1 MYVFNP
7 EHDLCLA
14 NGDRNFC
21 PPASSLK
28 FGQDCHD
35 ILRWVE
41 DCPGIEKKVIAWGWD
56 HVLKKR
62 LVRSGMPENM
72 LPSDME
78 IDTVRE
84 LSHRRMA
91 AAAAGFI
98 SARMP
103 GNAPL
108 VRSVP
113 EELTDVAQLAPFLE
127 RYGRAVLK
135 APWSGSGKGLRW
147 VSRDSV
153 RPGDIGWCRRV
164 ISSQGSV
171 LAECRKDV
179 VTDFAMLFRI
189 EDGHVSREGLS
200 LFYTE
205 TGAYRGN
212 LLASD
217 DCILR
222 ILSRHVPEKSV
233 LMVQDA
239 VAAFLTETF
248 AGKYEGYL
256 GADMFVCRDGDR
268 YLIDPCVEIN
278 VRMTMGLLAR
288 RYYDRHF
295 SVMHP
300 GNDGTC
306 LLEVL
311 YDPDPSCLRI
321 RLGSALEVLTGI
333 NSDTIYAVCIKEKEG
348 GL

>member
-1 MYVFNP
+1 MYIFNP

-21 PPASSLK
+21 PPASAMK

-35 ILRWVE
+35 ILRWMG
-41 DCPGIEKKVIAWGWD
+41 DSSGTGKVSAWGWD
-56 HVLKKR
+56 HVLKRR
-62 LVRSGMPENM
+62 LVRSGLEEDM
-72 LPSDME
+72 LPSDVE
-78 IDTVRE
+78 IDAVRE
-84 LSHRRMA
+84 LSHRRIA
-91 AAAAGFI
+91 ADAAGFI

-103 GNAPL
+103 GNSPL

-113 EELTDVAQLAPFLE
+113 EELTDESQLCSFLE
-127 RYGRAVLK
+127 RNGRAVLK

-147 VSRDSV
+147 VSRGSV
-153 RPGDIGWCRRV
+153 QPGDIGWCRRV

-189 EDGHVSREGLS
+189 EDGHVSSEGLS

-205 TGAYRGN
+205 NGAYRGN

-217 DCILR
+217 ACILR
-222 ILSRHVPEKSV
+222 ILSCYVPEKVV
-233 LMVQDA
+233 LMVRDA
-239 VAAFLTETF
+239 MTEFLVETF
-248 AGKYEGYL
+248 AGRYEGYL
-256 GADMFVCRDGDR
+256 GADMFICREGDR
-268 YLIDPCVEIN
+268 YLVDPCVEIN

-295 SVMHP
+295 SLLHP

-306 LLEVL
+306 LLEVI
-311 YDPDPSCLRI
+311 YDTDPSCLSA
-321 RLGSALEVLTGI
+321 RLESAIEVLNETDSG
-333 NSDTIYAVCIKEKEG
+333 TMYAVCIKEKES